1 MGLAQRTS
9 EEKAMSP
16 SSKAA
21 ETKPRPTEGFGVP
34 MTKTNPHCFFVRVP
48 KNNKGSVEIVENLG
62 VQVQGER
69 TEEEI
74 VRVVLERPRWTAIR
88 QEVQRIFN
96 NRLKE
101 NKLTT
106 SRWKV
111 GENPVDRLLG
121 KELCVLAWAVEKME
135 EDNIP
140 VAVRNWMA
148 FRPEERWWLFS
159 MTAMSTGLA
168 NEGDKGWRVA
178 LRHALGDVAQH
189 ELFKPRGVTKRD
201 VPPEAL
207 DLFSQPSIKE

>member
-1 MGLAQRTS
+1 
-9 EEKAMSP
+9 MSP
-16 SSKAA
+16 SSKAG

-34 MTKTNPHCFFVRVP
+34 MTETNPHCFFVRVP

-62 VQVQGER
+62 VQAQGES
-69 TEEEI
+69 TDEI

-111 GENPVDRLLG
+111 GENSVDRLLG

-135 EDNIP
+135 EDKIP